1 MEHGTGLLVLVFVIG
16 SIIIGALTMISIKG
30 TKLPYTVA
38 LLLIGLALG
47 GIDRSGFFHSNMPI
61 VSDSIRLVADIDP
74 HLFLFVFLPTLIFE
88 SAYSLEVHLFKR
100 IFSQIATLA
109 VPGLIVSTIVT
120 AVLVKYL
127 FPWDWSW
134 ELCFMF
140 GALISATDPVAVV
153 ALLKEVSSR
162 KRLETLIEGESLL
175 NDGTAIVLFTLFYA
189 MVLSTTAS
197 SFNLVGVVGEFS
209 FVVLLGLAIG
219 IIFGYLAILL
229 ISKVFNNPLVEIS
242 LSVGVAYLVFFV
254 AEHVFHVSGVVALVA
269 LALMFS
275 SIGRT
280 KISPE
285 VAGFLH
291 HFWEMMAHFAN
302 TLIFLLVGV
311 LIIARIKL
319 DSIEYWIALIVL
331 YIGITLIRAGSV
343 GMFMPVLSRIGVGIT
358 KEKAIVLVWGGLRG
372 AVSLALALV
381 VAQNE
386 NIPKE
391 IGDQILF
398 LTAGIVVMTILINGL
413 TMEKLLAYL
422 GLDKLPPAKE
432 ATVQKAKSIVY
443 SDVQKYLPTL
453 KNDEFLQNVNW
464 SEISEIEKLE
474 KTHDIKIEEEQE
486 DIKEGD
492 LSIAFK
498 RRLLES
504 ERKFY
509 WETYKGGTLG
519 AEAAKALATVVEEAL
534 DENPTITP
542 RPMLDKFWHMPKM
555 YTLLE
560 NVPFIDTIVLK
571 YSFERIALGY
581 EIARGFL
588 DGQDEVLS
596 HVDTLA
602 PSEEANKAVREEVLK
617 NKQMTFAYIANIST
631 VFPEIVCAIQTRTA
645 NRLLLN
651 RERSIIKHLL
661 ENGVLDTPEASRMI
675 EDVETRMFSLLKM
688 PTKIAI
694 PEISTLIKQ
703 AAWTKDIKESSLKK
717 LIDLFEHHIYSE
729 NEYIYRQGKKANNL
743 VVIVRGSIEIINEDT
758 NEVEDIKSTGATI
771 GMNSL
776 FKGQSSRSIKT
787 TLTTDILY
795 ISVDKLKVIM
805 DNDSVLLENLKS
817 LVRK

>member
-16 SIIIGALTMISIKG
+16 SIILGALTMISTKG

-38 LLLIGLALG
+38 LLLLGLVLG
-47 GIDRSGFFHSNMPI
+47 GLDRTGFFHSYIPI
-61 VSDSIRLVADIDP
+61 ISESIKLVADIDP

-134 ELCFMF
+134 ELCLMF

-175 NDGTAIVLFTLFYA
+175 NDGTAIVLFTLFYT
-189 MVLSTTAS
+189 MVISTTNA
-197 SFNLVGVVGEFS
+197 SFNFFGVVGEFS

-219 IIFGYLAILL
+219 VIFGYLAILL

-254 AEHVFHVSGVVALVA
+254 AEHFFHVSGVVALVA

-319 DSIEYWIALIVL
+319 DSVEYWISLIVL
-331 YIGITLIRAGSV
+331 YIGITVIRAGSV
-343 GMFMPVLSRIGVGIT
+343 GLFMPVLKRIGVGIT

-372 AVSLALALV
+372 AVSLALALI
-381 VAQNE
+381 VAQNDS
-386 NIPKE
+386 IPKE

-398 LTAGIVVMTILINGL
+398 LTAGIVVLTILINGL

-432 ATVQKAKSIVY
+432 ATVQKAKSMVY
-443 SDVQKYLPTL
+443 LDVQKYLPDL
-453 KNDEFLQNVNW
+453 KNNEFLQNVNW
-464 SEISEIEKLE
+464 EEIKEVNIVETNHINSE
-474 KTHDIKIEEEQE
+474 TEEEF
-486 DIKEGD
+486 IKDED
-492 LSIAFK
+492 LSIAFR

-519 AEAAKALATVVEEAL
+519 AEAAKSLATVVEEAL
-534 DENPTITP
+534 DEYPTITP
-542 RPMLDKFWHMPKM
+542 RPLLTKLWQMPKF
-555 YTLLE
+555 YTTFE
-560 NVPFIDTIVLK
+560 NVPFIGNIILK
-571 YSFERIALGY
+571 YSFARIALGY
-581 EIARGFL
+581 EVARGFL

-602 PSEEANKAVREEVLK
+602 PSEGENKAVRDDVMK
-617 NKQMTFAYIANIST
+617 NKQMTFNYIANIST

-651 RERSIIKHLL
+651 RERSTIKHLL
-661 ENGVLDTPEASRMI
+661 EAGVLDTPEASRMI
-675 EDVETRMFSLLKM
+675 EDVENRMFALLKM
-688 PTKIAI
+688 PTKLAI
-694 PEISTLIKQ
+694 PDVLTLIKQ
-703 AAWTKDIKESSLKK
+703 ASWTTDIKQSSLDE
-717 LIDLFEHHIYSE
+717 LVNLFEHHIYSE
-729 NEYIYRQGKKANNL
+729 NQYIYRQGKKANNL
-743 VVIVRGSIEIINEDT
+743 VIIVRGSIEVINEDT
-758 NEVEDIKSTGATI
+758 NEVEDIKSTGATL
-771 GMNSL
+771 GVNSL
-776 FKGQSSRSIKT
+776 FRGQSSRSIKT
-787 TLTTDILY
+787 TLTTDILF
-795 ISVDKLKVIM
+795 INVAKLKSIM
-805 DNDSVLLENLKS
+805 KNDVKLLENLEN
-817 LVRK
+817 LVRS